1 MAADDDVDRRQ
12 AALKGPTIVTTR
24 TRLLAALF
32 ALTAAVAVVPPAA
45 AGQRSDPKAASLLPA
60 RGETSA
66 RVVILLFSDF
76 ECPYCARV
84 EPVLSEVRQAFP
96 KDVQVIFKHN
106 PLPIHPRAPLAHEA
120 AVEAGRQGQFWEM
133 HDLLFAN
140 QGRLE
145 EPQLV
150 EYAQRLNLDMTT
162 FRAALADR
170 RHRPVVERDAAEAR
184 ALGLN
189 ATPTLFINGQRL
201 VGVPPAPQLN
211 AFIKS
216 VLTGR
221 PITTEAEPPLPP
233 GTLDLSGSPSR
244 GPADARVTL
253 VEFSDFQCPFC
264 ARGRR
269 TTEAVFKKY
278 EGRVRWVFKHFPLD
292 FHPDAPLAHRAAM
305 AAAEQGKF
313 WEMHEKIFESQRAM
327 KRDDLIAMAT
337 ALGLDMPRFTADLG
351 SDKFTALM
359 QRDMTEAMK
368 VGVDGT
374 PTLFINGR
382 RLVGAKPEAELVA
395 VIESELNG
403 TTPAA
408 YTRPAPGESV
418 PAETL
423 ERAMSRGAADAPVT
437 IQWYADIASA
447 LHRDSVTVVKRLL
460 EAHPADV
467 RLVFKSR
474 PVARDTGK
482 WLLHEASV
490 AAAEQGRF
498 WEVHDLLL
506 MRPGQTRESLSS
518 AADRLGLDRAWFDD
532 ALATGR
538 ARAAIERDL
547 KEAAS
552 HDVRGAP
559 TFLVNGKRIDG
570 VPTTEQLEAAVT
582 EALGSA
588 KTARR

>member
-1 MAADDDVDRRQ
+1 MAADNHVDCRP
-12 AALKGPTIVTTR
+12 AALKGPTIVATH

-32 ALTAAVAVVPPAA
+32 VLTAAVAVASPAA
-45 AGQRSDPKAASLLPA
+45 AGQRSDPKATSLLPV
-60 RGETSA
+60 RGEADA

-76 ECPYCARV
+76 ECPFCARV

-120 AVEAGRQGQFWEM
+120 AVEAGRQGRFWEM

-150 EYAQRLNLDMTT
+150 EYAQRLNLDMTA
-162 FRAALADR
+162 FRAALTDR
-170 RHRPVVERDAAEAR
+170 RHRPVVDRDAAEAR

-201 VGVPPAPQLN
+201 VGVPPALQLN

-216 VLTGR
+216 ILTGR
-221 PITTEAEPPLPP
+221 PITTETEPPLPP

-269 TTEAVFKKY
+269 TTEAVYKKY

-305 AAAEQGKF
+305 AAGEQGKF
-313 WEMHEKIFESQRAM
+313 WEMHDKIFESQRAM

-337 ALGLDMPRFTADLG
+337 ALGLDIPRFTADLG

-359 QRDMTEAMK
+359 QRDMTEAVK

-395 VIESELNG
+395 VIESELNP
-403 TTPAA
+403 TTAAA
-408 YTRPAPGESV
+408 YTRPAPGKSV

-447 LHRDSVTVVKRLL
+447 LHRDSVAVVKRLL

-474 PVARDTGK
+474 PVARDTEK

-506 MRPGQTRESLSS
+506 QRPGQTRESLSS

-582 EALGSA
+582 EALGTA

>member
-1 MAADDDVDRRQ
+1 MA
-12 AALKGPTIVTTR
+12 TR

-32 ALTAAVAVVPPAA
+32 AITAAVAVVSPAA
-45 AGQRSDPKAASLLPA
+45 AGQRSDPKATSLLPV
-60 RGETSA
+60 RGEADA

-76 ECPYCARV
+76 ECPFCAGV
-84 EPVLSEVRQAFP
+84 EPVLSDVRQAFP

-120 AVEAGRQGQFWEM
+120 AVEAGRQGRFWEM

-140 QGRLE
+140 QKRLD
-145 EPQLV
+145 EPQLI
-150 EYAQRLNLDMTT
+150 EYAQRLNLDMPA
-162 FRAALADR
+162 FRAALTDR
-170 RHRPVVERDAAEAR
+170 RHRAVVDRDLAEAR

-189 ATPTLFINGQRL
+189 ATPTLFVNGQRL

-211 AFIKS
+211 AFIKGI
-216 VLTGR
+216 LTGR
-221 PITTEAEPPLPP
+221 PMTTESEAPLPP
-233 GTLDLSGSPSR
+233 GALDLSGSPSR

-269 TTEAVFKKY
+269 TTDAIFKKY
-278 EGRVRWVFKHFPLD
+278 EGRVRWVFKHYPLD

-313 WEMHEKIFESQRAM
+313 WEMHEKIFENQRAI

-337 ALGLDMPRFTADLG
+337 ALGLDVPRFTADLA
-351 SDKFTALM
+351 SDKFAALM
-359 QRDMTEAMK
+359 QRDLAEGNK

-374 PTLFINGR
+374 PTMFINGR
-382 RLVGAKPEAELVA
+382 RLVGAKPEAEIVA
-395 VIESELNG
+395 LIESELNP
-403 TTPAA
+403 TTAAA

-418 PAETL
+418 PAESL

-437 IQWYADIASA
+437 IQWYADIASP
-447 LHRDSVTVVKRLL
+447 LHRDAVTVVKRML

-474 PVARDTGK
+474 PVARETDK
-482 WLLHEASV
+482 WLLHEATV

-498 WEVHDLLL
+498 WDVHDVLL
-506 MRPGQTRESLSS
+506 MRPGQTRESLSTV
-518 AADRLGLDRAWFDD
+518 AAKMGLDRAWFDD

-547 KEAAS
+547 KEAAN

-570 VPTTEQLEAAVT
+570 VPTAEQLEAAVT
-582 EALGSA
+582 EALGTA
-588 KTARR
+588 KIARR